1 MRDPNNLINVY
12 SSKERNNYLLIENV
26 PEFDI
31 EDYDLLDDKD
41 FKKYIESIEKIC
53 RNSYEY
59 RQMVNFLR
67 ENLWMNKCSFYENVS
82 NEASAK
88 IKIHIHHDPF
98 SLFDICLIVFRKRIA
113 YGESILNELVAK
125 EVMFL
130 HYKLLVGLVPLAET
144 PHKLVHNQYLF
155 VPVDKVFGN
164 YMKFKNMY
172 EEFMTSEQIDLFDR
186 IMESSK
192 NMTLDTEVLD
202 QNFIYLDFSEQ
213 EYKLPDLNTVIE
225 DIEQSMRENK
235 GETSDGMIDPIVI
248 HNKNN

>member
-1 MRDPNNLINVY
+1 MRDPNNLVNVY
-12 SSKERNNYLLIENV
+12 SSKDRDNFLLIENV
-26 PEFDI
+26 PDFDI

-59 RQMVNFLR
+59 RQMVNYLR

-82 NEASAK
+82 NELTSK

-113 YGESILNELVAK
+113 FGESILNELVAK

-130 HYKLLVGLVPLAET
+130 HYKLMIGLIPMAET

-155 VPVDKVFGN
+155 VPIDKVFGN
-164 YMKFKNMY
+164 YLDFKNKY
-172 EEFMTSEQIDLFDR
+172 EEFMSAEQIDLFDR
-186 IMESSK
+186 IMEATRTMK
-192 NMTLDTEVLD
+192 LDTEILD
-202 QNFIYLDFSEQ
+202 QNYIYLDFSEE
-213 EYKLPDLNTVIE
+213 EYKMPDLNTIIE
-225 DIEQSMRENK
+225 DIQSSIMANS
-235 GETSDGMIDPIVI
+235 GQAPDGLIDPVVI
-248 HNKNN
+248 HKINK